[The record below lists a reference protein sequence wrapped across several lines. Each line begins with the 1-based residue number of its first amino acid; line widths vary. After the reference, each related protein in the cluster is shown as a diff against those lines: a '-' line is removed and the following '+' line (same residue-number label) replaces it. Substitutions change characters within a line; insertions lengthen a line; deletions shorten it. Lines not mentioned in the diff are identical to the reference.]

1 MKAKSLRAALILSLA
16 LFALVPAVA
25 PTIAG
30 ASAAASVLPS
40 FSGLVKKAQPA
51 VVTVKVESAGTS
63 APATR
68 GKPLPDDPALRDFM
82 ERFFGRGF
90 GGEGR
95 QPQQRQRRAQGLGSG
110 FIIDA
115 SGLIVTNNHV
125 IDGADVI
132 TIVLQNGDELEGTLV
147 GHDEKTDLA
156 VIRVSTNQALPT
168 VPWGDSDAVEVGDW
182 AIAIGN
188 PFGLGSSVSAG
199 IVSARGR
206 DIRSGPYDDFI
217 QVDAAINRGNS
228 GGPLFDQEGNVIGV
242 NTAIYSPSGGNVG
255 IGFAIPSNQAREV
268 VTDLIDGGRVERGWL
283 GVSIQP
289 VTNEI
294 AESLGLAAT
303 EGALIARVT
312 EDSPAEEA
320 GLKTGDVIL
329 AFGDEPVE
337 TLRHLT
343 RAVAAADPGTATSVT
358 IWRGGAAQ
366 ELALTTGR
374 RPGERQAAAAL
385 PAPAPTSSELAALGL
400 TVMPAEQGLAVA
412 EVDPSS
418 DAASKGVRPGD
429 VIVSANQ
436 EPIDSVGALENVV
449 AQAREQDRKSVL
461 LLVARDGGQHFV
473 TVGLGQA

>member
-1 MKAKSLRAALILSLA
+1 MKAKSLRAAMILSLA

-25 PTIAG
+25 PMTAG

-40 FSGLVKKAQPA
+40 FSDLVKKAQPA
-51 VVTVKVESAGTS
+51 VVTVKVASSGTP

-90 GGEGR
+90 GGEG
-95 QPQQRQRRAQGLGSG
+95 QPPQRQRRAQGLGSG

-125 IDGADVI
+125 IDGADTI
-132 TIVLQNGDELEGTLV
+132 TIVLQNGDELEGNLV
-147 GHDEKTDLA
+147 GRDKKTDLA
-156 VIRVSTNQALPT
+156 VIRVEADAPLPT

-188 PFGLGSSVSAG
+188 PFGLGGSVSAG

-255 IGFAIPSNQAREV
+255 IGFAIPSNLVREV
-268 VTDLIDGGRVERGWL
+268 VADLINGGTVERGWL

-289 VTNEI
+289 VTDEI
-294 AESLGLAAT
+294 AGSLGLAAA

-329 AFGDEPVE
+329 AFGEDPVE
-337 TLRHLT
+337 TLRDLT
-343 RAVAAADPGTATSVT
+343 RAVAGADPGTKTTVT
-358 IWRGGAAQ
+358 VWRGGEAR

-374 RPGERQAAAAL
+374 MPGERQAAAAL
-385 PAPAPTSSELAALGL
+385 PPPAATGSEFAALGL
-400 TVMPAEQGLAVA
+400 TVLSADQGLAVA
-412 EVDPSS
+412 DVDPAS

-461 LLVARDGGQHFV
+461 LLVAREGGQRFV
-473 TVGLGQA
+473 TVELGRA